1 MERRINLR
9 RFEGEACIGISLDE
23 TSTPTDVL
31 NVLAAFN
38 GGTDVDFD
46 PLEGAENATDALL
59 GSVARRSGFLEHEVF
74 NSHHSETEMLR
85 YITWLQGRDLSLAQ
99 SMIPLGSCTMKL
111 NGTTEMLGVTWPA
124 FGNMHPFAPLNQAEG
139 YLELMRQLEEWLGE
153 LTGFDAV
160 SLQPNA
166 GSQGEYA
173 GLVVI
178 RAWHE
183 KRGDSQRNI
192 CLIPASAHGT
202 NPASAVMAGYEVVPV
217 SCDSGDI
224 NLEDLRAKVTA
235 YSDRLGAIMVTYPST
250 HGVFE
255 DTIQEICDL
264 VHEHGGQ
271 VYLDGANMNAMVGIS
286 RPADLGADVCHL
298 NLHKTFCIPHGGG
311 GPGMGPIAV
320 RSHLAPYLPG
330 HPVIRLRA
338 RAPMRWSRFPRPPM
352 GQPQHSAHLLDVH
365 RVDGFGGT
373 QAGNPGG
380 DPQCQLHAE
389 STA

>member
-1 MERRINLR
+1 M
-9 RFEGEACIGISLDE
+9 
-23 TSTPTDVL
+23 
-31 NVLAAFN
+31 
-38 GGTDVDFD
+38 
-46 PLEGAENATDALL
+46 
-59 GSVARRSGFLEHEVF
+59 
-74 NSHHSETEMLR
+74 
-85 YITWLQGRDLSLAQ
+85 
-99 SMIPLGSCTMKL
+99 
-111 NGTTEMLGVTWPA
+111 
-124 FGNMHPFAPLNQAEG
+124 
-139 YLELMRQLEEWLGE
+139 
-153 LTGFDAV
+153 
-160 SLQPNA
+160 
-166 GSQGEYA
+166 
-173 GLVVI
+173 I

-271 VYLDGANMNAMVGIS
+271 VYLDGANMK
-286 RPADLGADVCHL
+286 R
-298 NLHKTFCIPHGGG
+298 HGGHQSTG
-311 GPGMGPIAV
+311 GSRGRRLSPEPAQDLLHPPRWRWPGHGSH
-320 RSHLAPYLPG
+320 RSSIPPGTLPAG
-330 HPVIRLRA
+330 HPVIPPPGTGPDA
-338 RAPMRWSRFPRPPM
+338 VEPISAAPWGSPSILPISWMYIALM
-352 GQPQHSAHLLDVH
+352 
-365 RVDGFGGT
+365 GFGGT